1 MKPADIQFLLKK
13 NKVTQSD
20 IARRTG
26 VAPVTVS
33 NVITGS
39 TTSRRVAQAIAEA
52 TGLSIQALWPGKYPD
67 KDDS

>member
-1 MKPADIQFLLKK
+1 MKPADIQFLMRR
-13 NKVTQSD
+13 NGVTQAE
-20 IARRTG
+20 IARRVG

-39 TTSRRVAQAIAEA
+39 TTSRRIAQAIAEA
-52 TGLSIQALWPGKYPD
+52 TGLSIQALWPDKYPA